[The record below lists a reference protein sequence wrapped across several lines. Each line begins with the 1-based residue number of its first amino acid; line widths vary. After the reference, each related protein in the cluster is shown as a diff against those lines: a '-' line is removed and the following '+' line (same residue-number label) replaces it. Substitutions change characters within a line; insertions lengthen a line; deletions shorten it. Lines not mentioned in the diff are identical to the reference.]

1 MNVIKVAGG
10 GSTDICCIGN
20 IRQGEDRKTEQD
32 VFAELRQLASG
43 KWHAFARIRG
53 RTIWGLHHLPNR
65 LQKAPE
71 SNKYQ
76 ALDAR
81 PKKPLPVLAYTVHKG
96 TVDHG

>member
-32 VFAELRQLASG
+32 FFAELRQLAIG

-53 RTIWGLHHLPNR
+53 KNDLGV
-65 LQKAPE
+65 APFAE
-71 SNKYQ
+71 
-76 ALDAR
+76 
-81 PKKPLPVLAYTVHKG
+81 
-96 TVDHG
+96 